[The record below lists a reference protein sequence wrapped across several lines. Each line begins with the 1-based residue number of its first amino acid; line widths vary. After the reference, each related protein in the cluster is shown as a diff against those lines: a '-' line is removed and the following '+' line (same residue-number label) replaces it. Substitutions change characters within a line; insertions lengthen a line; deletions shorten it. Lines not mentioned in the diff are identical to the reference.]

1 MRDPIDYG
9 QYEEGRAVN
18 YWELDRVLQD
28 EVRRVY
34 DDDEFDYGATAL
46 AMFGEVVGTEM
57 ADNADTVD
65 RHGPELHTYDEMGNV
80 VNEVEYHP
88 AQFENERLMH
98 EHGTIADS
106 FHAPPGREEPLTQT
120 HSIAMEH
127 LLSYADTGLGCPTG
141 MTAAAAVVFEKFD
154 DEGRFDEYYEGCTA
168 REYDDAMLAGMFLTE
183 KQGGSDVG
191 KTETVARQAEDGTW
205 RLTGEKWFCSNLD
218 GDFVFTLARLPD
230 GGPGVGGLG
239 MFLVPREKPDG
250 KRNDYYFRRLK
261 DKLGTVSVPT
271 GEVEFDDT
279 FAYLF
284 GDAKEGFSYMTTML
298 NRSRIAVSAWSLG
311 IAGRALLE
319 AKIHAADRE
328 AFGAT
333 LDEHP
338 LMRADLVDM
347 AVDYESGAALLYD
360 AADAFDGWYGG
371 DDADRRLMRLLLPL
385 SKFRIARLGVDVA
398 SYAAEVLG
406 GNGVVSDFVTE
417 RLYRDAQI
425 HPIWE
430 GTTNMLAFDVLRAVE
445 DVDAHEVAFDVIDER
460 LDGVDHP
467 ALADLAACLEAE
479 RDGLEESLEFLLDAD
494 RDYQELHAK
503 RFADYLFDVYVG
515 TLLVSEA
522 ATHIDER
529 GDGRKALVARR
540 FVDEYLRE
548 RDNRGITADDRLP
561 DEAYD
566 AIVRFGSV
574 PPEDLEA
581 APAPA
586 AD

>member
-9 QYEEGRAVN
+9 QYEEGRDVN
-18 YWELDRVLQD
+18 YWELDGALRD
-28 EVRRVY
+28 EVERVY
-34 DDDEFDYGATAL
+34 GDGDYEYGVERL
-46 AMFGEVVGTEM
+46 AEFGEVLGHEM

-65 RHGPELHTYDEMGNV
+65 RHGPELHTYDKDGNV
-80 VNEVEYHP
+80 INEVEYHP

-106 FHAPPGREEPLTQT
+106 FSAPPGREEPLTQA

-127 LLSYADTGLGCPTG
+127 LLSYVDTGLGCPTG
-141 MTAAAAVVFEKFD
+141 MTAAAAVVFEEFD
-154 DEGRFDEYYEGCTA
+154 DEGRFEEYYEGCTA
-168 REYDDAMLAGMFLTE
+168 RDYDEAMLAAMFLTE
-183 KQGGSDVG
+183 NQGGSDVG
-191 KTETVARQAEDGTW
+191 KTETTARQAEDGTW

-230 GGPGVGGLG
+230 GGDGVGGLG

-250 KRNDYYFRRLK
+250 ERNDYYFRRLK

-271 GEVEFDDT
+271 GEVAFEDT

-284 GDAKEGFSYMTTML
+284 GDAETGFSYMTTML
-298 NRSRIAVSAWSLG
+298 NRSRIAVAAWSLG

-319 AKIHAADRE
+319 AKIHAADRA

-333 LDEHP
+333 LDEHA

-347 AVDYESGAALLYD
+347 AVDYEAGTALLYD
-360 AADAFDGWYGG
+360 AADAFDGWREG
-371 DDADRRLMRLLLPL
+371 DDTDRRLMRLLLPL
-385 SKFRIARLGVDVA
+385 SKFRIARDAVDTA

-406 GNGVVSDFVTE
+406 GNGVVEDFVTE

-430 GTTNMLAFDVLRAVE
+430 GTTNMLAFDILRAIE
-445 DVDAHEVAFDVIDER
+445 DVDAHEVAFERIDER
-460 LDGVDHP
+460 LADVDHP
-467 ALADLAACLEAE
+467 ALAGMADRLARKREDLAATLEY
-479 RDGLEESLEFLLDAD
+479 LLGAD

-503 RFADYLFDVYVG
+503 RFAHYLFEVYIG
-515 TLLVSEA
+515 TLLLWEA
-522 ATHIDER
+522 QTHIDER
-529 GDGRKALVARR
+529 GDGRKAVVARR
-540 FVDEYLRE
+540 FIDTYLRD
-548 RDNRGITADDRLP
+548 RDNRGITEDDTLP
-561 DEAYD
+561 DDAYD

-574 PPEDLEA
+574 PPEDLETTA
-581 APAPA
+581 APT